1 MEVAVSQPALD
12 HRISVFS
19 LVCRLPSSE
28 FEDSQ
33 PWKCHYQKKVSDGIG
48 STTSTRRL
56 CDLSSAGKFGR
67 GEAEAKLS
75 KEDKSHNLR
84 VDVVD
89 PASTTDITSK
99 SSYM

>member
-1 MEVAVSQPALD
+1 MSY
-12 HRISVFS
+12 
-19 LVCRLPSSE
+19 C
-28 FEDSQ
+28 
-33 PWKCHYQKKVSDGIG
+33 IG

-75 KEDKSHNLR
+75 QGLR

-99 SSYM
+99 SS